1 MMIYFYE
8 KRSETLYNYIE
19 PRPSR
24 STVNI
29 PFYCSRGYVVFV
41 PYIVYKVGHPGE
53 SAYNCI
59 VSGVKSM
66 CQQFQFVDSTKMAIQ
81 GQSWGGLMTLR
92 VFKLR
97 VKKNISS
104 YFFSKSN
111 IFCYFCSKVQYD
123 SFVSMKIQEVMK

>member
-8 KRSETLYNYIE
+8 KRSETLYYYIE

-41 PYIVYKVGHPGE
+41 PDIVYKVGHSGE

-59 VSGVKSM
+59 VSGAKSM

-92 VFKLR
+92 VFKLL
-97 VKKNISS
+97 S
-104 YFFSKSN
+104 
-111 IFCYFCSKVQYD
+111 
-123 SFVSMKIQEVMK
+123 

>member
-24 STVNI
+24 SIMNI

-41 PYIVYKVGHPGE
+41 PYIVYKVGLPGE
-53 SAYNCI
+53 SAYICI

-81 GQSWGGLMTLR
+81 GQSWGVLMTLR

-104 YFFSKSN
+104 YFFLNS
-111 IFCYFCSKVQYD
+111 IFFITFAAKYNMTHS
-123 SFVSMKIQEVMK
+123 

>member
-41 PYIVYKVGHPGE
+41 PDIVYKVGHSGE

-59 VSGVKSM
+59 VSGAKSM

-104 YFFSKSN
+104 YFFLNS
-111 IFCYFCSKVQYD
+111 IFFITFAAKYNMTHS
-123 SFVSMKIQEVMK
+123 

>member
-24 STVNI
+24 SIMNI

-53 SAYNCI
+53 SAYICI

-104 YFFSKSN
+104 YFFLNS
-111 IFCYFCSKVQYD
+111 IFFITFAAKYNMTHS
-123 SFVSMKIQEVMK
+123 

>member
-81 GQSWGGLMTLR
+81 GQSWGGYQTAYLVTRPNL
-92 VFKLR
+92 
-97 VKKNISS
+97 
-104 YFFSKSN
+104 
-111 IFCYFCSKVQYD
+111 FCAAGAGARSAT
-123 SFVSMKIQEVMK
+123 